1 MMMMRR
7 RMHDYDKDDDDDG
20 FPSLISRSR
29 RHEM

>member
-1 MMMMRR
+1 MVAVVV
-7 RMHDYDKDDDDDG
+7 DDDNDDNDDG